1 MGLMF
6 QVEVDYFADGEEQND
21 IIQVKEPALAQWLRD
36 MASDID
42 QEGLKILGI
51 SITVSG
57 ILPAA

>member
-1 MGLMF
+1 MALMF

-36 MASDID
+36 MASDIE

-51 SITVSG
+51 SVTVSG
-57 ILPAA
+57 ILPPV

>member
-1 MGLMF
+1 MALMF
-6 QVEVDYFADGEEQND
+6 QVEVDYFADDEEQND

-51 SITVSG
+51 SIVVSG
-57 ILPAA
+57 ILPPV